1 MLLCPIPTTQTT
13 SPWKIFLLMF
23 LSLVRLRGY
32 EELYVRHVLSKVLLF
47 QASPFLLSSFSSP
60 SWNQLLSCLPP
71 FNISKY
77 YIFIPFVLIFV
88 QSICWVSFYMHPN
101 LVCWLPIWELWN
113 LVVVFMLNYLR
124 FIIQQERY
132 LAMRL
137 TSN

>member
-1 MLLCPIPTTQTT
+1 
-13 SPWKIFLLMF
+13 MF

-77 YIFIPFVLIFV
+77 YIFISFVLIFV

-101 LVCWLPIWELWN
+101 LVCWLPT
-113 LVVVFMLNYLR
+113 MR
-124 FIIQQERY
+124 
-132 LAMRL
+132 AMKSCSSVHAQL
-137 TSN
+137 FEIYNTAGEISCHETNFQLDIKFTYYCSDPLFFDISHL